1 MAPTLTPI
9 LAQTLTA
16 TLVASLAPSLTPTR
30 TRPSP
35 DRVQGFVH
43 KLFCQ
48 KWHRF
53 GAAIHYTKLLA
64 HLSYLA
70 LLILITFGLKV
81 RVRDRDRDRVR
92 VRFKLPRTLHPDQ
105 LRPRGAQP

>member
-1 MAPTLTPI
+1 M
-9 LAQTLTA
+9 
-16 TLVASLAPSLTPTR
+16 
-30 TRPSP
+30 
-35 DRVQGFVH
+35 H

-81 RVRDRDRDRVR
+81 RVRDRVRVR
-92 VRFKLPRTLHPDQ
+92 VRVKLPRTLHPDQ
-105 LRPRGAQP
+105 LRPRGTQP